1 MIKNLS
7 KTLILFFLSITFICN
22 AKEEVL
28 FTVNNNPITSIDLN
42 QRIFYLSILN
52 DFDINSINKK
62 EYINDL
68 ISVKLF
74 DEFSIKK
81 NLNIEIDEIEN
92 YFDAIFTKNKI
103 NIENLF
109 NEKKITKDLF
119 LKNIQYD
126 LQRKKIIEF
135 ILDEKFNNFNLVDNK
150 YDILDIYQININ
162 YFIFASKYKEEAKII
177 NERLLNENINSITK
191 SLNASGIE
199 FEFFSRKIINLD
211 SVDNKIKNIILSNK
225 NNFLIEEKN
234 YIMTGTIKKKLK
246 TDIDLKYSFVQII
259 PNQNIDIDSITNKEI
274 NCDNIES
281 SKTEDRFIIKEYKSI
296 NLKDLNSEI
305 FQYLSRPNER
315 LIIKNNNKKYI
326 ILLCEIN
333 YNEKMANDKI
343 FQNKIQ
349 KIAKEIEI
357 EFIKT
362 KKKEFNFQSFY

>member
-1 MIKNLS
+1 MA
-7 KTLILFFLSITFICN
+7 FICN
-22 AKEEVL
+22 AKDEVL

-52 DFDINSINKK
+52 DFDINSINKND
-62 EYINDL
+62 YINDL
-68 ISVKLF
+68 ISIKLF
-74 DEFSIKK
+74 DEFAIKK
-81 NLNIEIDEIEN
+81 NLNIEINEIEN
-92 YFDAIFTKNKI
+92 YFEAIFTKKKN
-103 NIENLF
+103 NIEDLF
-109 NEKKITKDLF
+109 NEKKITRDLF

-135 ILDEKFNNFNLVDNK
+135 ILDEKINNFNLVDNK
-150 YDILDIYQININ
+150 YDILDIYEININ
-162 YFIFASKYKEEAKII
+162 YLIFSRKYEDQAKITY
-177 NERLLNENINSITK
+177 EKLLKENIDSINK
-191 SLNASGIE
+191 SLNASEIE
-199 FEFFSRKIINLD
+199 FDFFSRKIINLD
-211 SVDNKIKNIILSNK
+211 SIDNKIKNIILSNNK
-225 NNFLIEEKN
+225 NFLIEEKD
-234 YIMTGTIKKKLK
+234 YIMTGTIIKKLK

-259 PNQNIDIDSITNKEI
+259 PNQNIDIDSISNKEI

-281 SKTEDRFIIKEYKSI
+281 SKTKDRFLIKEYKSI
-296 NLKDLNSEI
+296 NLEDLNNEI

-333 YNEKMANDKI
+333 YNEKMANDRI

-362 KKKEFNFQSFY
+362 KKKEFNFQSFL